1 MSTGPMGYEERK
13 MSLGG
18 GKTPLQQRF
27 DLAKSG
33 APQQPGYAY
42 FGTKYGRQ
50 GEPIEV
56 FEKVEDA
63 KYKYGSFSDDEAKK
77 FYGTLNKYFPNGWDP
92 SYAENQWVRA
102 LNIASDRLTK
112 EGLKI
117 TPFQAFDTMLSQAAQ
132 FGGLPA
138 GGAGGSGAGGSGA
151 PAIKGQV
158 NLTDPGT
165 AKLLVDQALESYL
178 GRKANER
185 ELMAFETAL
194 NKREMKSP
202 TSTEVTEGGIA
213 VSGGGF
219 NPSAFAEQYAQGQ
232 EGAGEYQAAT
242 TLLDTFV
249 SSLKAQV

>member
-1 MSTGPMGYEERK
+1 MSTGPLGYEERK

-33 APQQPGYAY
+33 APQAPGYVY
-42 FGTKYGRQ
+42 FGTEYGRQ
-50 GEPIEV
+50 GQAIDK
-56 FEKVEDA
+56 FEKVADA
-63 KYKYGSFSDDEAKK
+63 KYKFGSFSDSEAKK
-77 FYGTLNKYFPNGWDP
+77 FYGTLNKYFPNGWDE
-92 SYAENQWVRA
+92 SYVENAWVRA

-112 EGLKI
+112 EGLRI
-117 TPFQAFDTMLSQAAQ
+117 TPFQAFDTMIAQISQ

-138 GGAGGSGAGGSGA
+138 GSAGGSGAGGSGA

-178 GRKANER
+178 GRKANDR

-194 NKREMKSP
+194 NKKAMKSP

>member
-1 MSTGPMGYEERK
+1 MSTGPMNYEERK
-13 MSLGG
+13 MSVGG

-27 DLAKSG
+27 DLAQSS
-33 APQQPGYAY
+33 APQTPGYVY
-42 FGTKYGRQ
+42 FGTEYGRQ
-50 GEPIEV
+50 GQAIDK
-56 FEKVEDA
+56 FEKVADA
-63 KYKYGSFSDDEAKK
+63 KYKFGSFSDDEAKK
-77 FYGTLNKYFPNGWDP
+77 FYGTLNKYFPNGWDE
-92 SYAENQWVRA
+92 SYVENAWVRA

-112 EGLKI
+112 EGLRI
-117 TPFQAFDTMLSQAAQ
+117 TPFQAFDTMISQISK

-138 GGAGGSGAGGSGA
+138 GSSGGSGAGGSGA

-165 AKLLVDQALESYL
+165 AKLLVDQALESYH

-194 NKREMKSP
+194 NKRAMNSP
-202 TSTEVTEGGIA
+202 TSTEMAEGGIA
-213 VSGGGF
+213 VSSGGF